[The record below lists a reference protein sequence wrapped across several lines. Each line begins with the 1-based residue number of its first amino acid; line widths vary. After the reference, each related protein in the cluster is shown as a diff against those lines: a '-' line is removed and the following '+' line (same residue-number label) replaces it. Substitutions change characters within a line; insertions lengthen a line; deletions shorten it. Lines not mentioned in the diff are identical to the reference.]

1 MRRKGQ
7 HFLIDCKVISRM
19 VDYADLRSS
28 DSVLEIG
35 PGTGNLTR
43 VLAQRTGCVWAV
55 EIDPALAESLRGR
68 FGNVEMIRGDALK
81 VELPDYD
88 KIVSNLPYQ
97 ISSQITYRL
106 LKRPFDLAVLMYQK
120 EFAQRMLAGPG
131 DEMYGRLGMVVGYLC
146 YREIL
151 EWVPRSAWRP
161 VPKVDS
167 AIVRLQPKD
176 VDVDAGRFMGFVE
189 GLFRQRRKKTRNA
202 LLGMGFSSNALQQLE
217 ASLLDCRPEELS
229 PETAAH
235 ILQSIDPRSER
246 ETSSTQ

>member
-19 VDYADLRSS
+19 ADYADLRST
-28 DSVLEIG
+28 DRVLEIG
-35 PGTGNLTR
+35 AGTGNLTR
-43 VLAQRTGCVWAV
+43 VLAQRAGCVWAV
-55 EIDPALAESLRGR
+55 EIDPALAEGLRGK
-68 FGNVEMIRGDALK
+68 FGNVEVIRGDALK
-81 VELPDYD
+81 AELPDCD

-120 EFAQRMLAGPG
+120 EFAQRMMAESGQ
-131 DEMYGRLGMVVGYLC
+131 EIYGRLGMAVGYLC
-146 YREIL
+146 HRDLL

-161 VPKVDS
+161 VPHVDS
-167 AIVRLQPKD
+167 GLVRLRPKE
-176 VDVDAGRFMGFVE
+176 VDVDAGRFMSFVE

-202 LLGMGFSSNALQQLE
+202 LLGMGFSSKALQQLE
-217 ASLLDCRPEELS
+217 ASILDCRPEELS
-229 PETAAH
+229 PETAAQ
-235 ILQSIDPRSER
+235 ILGSLDPRSGR